1 MSIDYRLLLMVQ
13 MSDIIPLEVS
23 RIDCMKVY
31 AMQIM
36 LWIGVWKW

>member
-1 MSIDYRLLLMVQ
+1 

-31 AMQIM
+31 TLQMM
-36 LWIGVWKW
+36 LWITIWMK

>member
-1 MSIDYRLLLMVQ
+1 

-31 AMQIM
+31 TLQMM
-36 LWIGVWKW
+36 LWITFWIGVWKW

>member
-1 MSIDYRLLLMVQ
+1 MSIDYRLLLMVK

-31 AMQIM
+31 TIQMM
-36 LWIGVWKW
+36 LWIAVWVR

>member
-1 MSIDYRLLLMVQ
+1 MSIDYRLLLMAQ

-31 AMQIM
+31 TMQII